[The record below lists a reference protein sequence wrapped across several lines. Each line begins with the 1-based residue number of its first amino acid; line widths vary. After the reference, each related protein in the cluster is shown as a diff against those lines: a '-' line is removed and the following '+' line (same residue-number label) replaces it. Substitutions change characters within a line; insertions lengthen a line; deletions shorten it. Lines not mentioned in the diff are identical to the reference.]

1 MNFVYLQ
8 NNPEIYCTYNK
19 LRKLLMEKLVV
30 SFQIFVLRIQYLVI
44 NRNKTDQIRSFQIF
58 INSSKLF
65 EKWCWY
71 RK

>member
-30 SFQIFVLRIQYLVI
+30 SFQIVVLRIQYLVI
-44 NRNKTDQIRSFQIF
+44 TEI
-58 INSSKLF
+58 KLIKF
-65 EKWCWY
+65 DHFRY
-71 RK
+71 L